1 MKSFKQQFYDV
12 FLSRPTRIAGLSK
25 GKRGNWNLVSTVA
38 LDHVCVHAWRRH
50 VRQCT
55 CACIC
60 QKNVYVKLKEKNGD
74 GRLDSACAV
83 VTNTGLKLSLPWL
96 DAGEQGCSGII
107 PVRPGPVTPFDLS
120 KFQEVRPAWSSL
132 ELPKSISHCVTRTV
146 AGSDVLKKGLF
157 GSFPNQV
164 ACISKP
170 TRSISVLHKWNA
182 AGDRE
187 IERRRDFFTSSKTDL
202 LSDWT
207 FENYPKLS
215 SVGHFQSEQAFT
227 PPTHFRTLFGFSEK
241 FGNCRPP
248 LTKSLGKN

>member
-1 MKSFKQQFYDV
+1 MSETFPWFYIYRVYIGTAFVLLRRKKSKEVSQ
-12 FLSRPTRIAGLSK
+12 IAGLSK

-96 DAGEQGCSGII
+96 DAGEQGCSGIV
-107 PVRPGPVTPFDLS
+107 PVRPCPVTPFDLS

-132 ELPKSISHCVTRTV
+132 ELPKSISHCVRRTV

-170 TRSISVLHKWNA
+170 TRSLSVLHKWNA

-187 IERRRDFFTSSKTDL
+187 IERRRDFFTSSWSAQRLDI
-202 LSDWT
+202 W
-207 FENYPKLS
+207 KLS
-215 SVGHFQSEQAFT
+215 KVIQCRTFSIRTGIY
-227 PPTHFRTLFGFSEK
+227 PTHPLPNVVRIFRK
-241 FGNCRPP
+241 VR
-248 LTKSLGKN
+248 